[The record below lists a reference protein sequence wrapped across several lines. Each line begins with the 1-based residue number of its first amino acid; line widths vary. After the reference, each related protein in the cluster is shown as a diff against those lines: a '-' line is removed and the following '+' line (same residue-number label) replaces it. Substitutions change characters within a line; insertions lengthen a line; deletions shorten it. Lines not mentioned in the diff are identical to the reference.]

1 MGLVLPWI
9 IGAIIILTTYVALYG
24 SGAPVD
30 YRCYHHTYN
39 IALYGSGDPID
50 YRCYH
55 HIYNIA
61 LYGSDSPVNYRY
73 YHHIPQHSV
82 VLVWC
87 SRRL

>member
-1 MGLVLPWI
+1 
-9 IGAIIILTTYVALYG
+9 
-24 SGAPVD
+24 VD